1 MSNKPPLL
9 NPSRSCKSAFSTI
22 STNSFKVL
30 TPQVPKAHQRAK
42 GDSKL
47 NCELKGGHSKRM
59 NICNSESDSSIS
71 KAQKNL
77 EKQQLKLDNLRKIS
91 DEAKA
96 TAAKSKKDLE
106 VAQKRISSL
115 MASVNDTKRS
125 RDLLED
131 ETAAKGD

>member
-9 NPSRSCKSAFSTI
+9 NPSRSCKSVFSTI
-22 STNSFKVL
+22 STSSLKE
-30 TPQVPKAHQRAK
+30 VPKAHQRAK

>member
-1 MSNKPPLL
+1 
-9 NPSRSCKSAFSTI
+9 
-22 STNSFKVL
+22 
-30 TPQVPKAHQRAK
+30 
-42 GDSKL
+42 
-47 NCELKGGHSKRM
+47 M